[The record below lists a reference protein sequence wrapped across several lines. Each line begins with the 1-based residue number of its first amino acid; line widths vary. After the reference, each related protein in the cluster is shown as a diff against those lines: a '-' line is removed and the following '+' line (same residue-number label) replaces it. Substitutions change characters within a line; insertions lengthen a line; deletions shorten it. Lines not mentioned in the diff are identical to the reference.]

1 MKLPFKSSPSVQ
13 NLRKPEPS
21 VVPTLHGTEVAA
33 GYRAARTGGDF
44 YDFLTVQDTKLLF
57 MMLDI
62 AGKRDT
68 ALHIAAA
75 AQDTFRKDGQ
85 RIFDDPGIEDSEA
98 VTKLLLEMNKK
109 IIAEAGGVRCA
120 PAFLACYDEDI
131 NTLTYINAGHTPAVL
146 KDADGTLL
154 LAANGL
160 PLGLFSHS
168 THDSQYCALEDGA
181 VLVLVSRGVIESKGA
196 TDDFGIQR
204 VQDILSSGGFSS
216 ANAVCQIILQAVE
229 SHQKQP
235 SRFGP
240 SLHIPGLGPEE
251 PNDVTTLALMRSSAA
266 SHAARN
272 SA

>member
-1 MKLPFKSSPSVQ
+1 MKLPFKSSAPAPT
-13 NLRKPEPS
+13 LRKPAPS
-21 VVPTLHGTEVAA
+21 VVPTLNATEVAA

-44 YDFLTVQDTKLLF
+44 YDFLTVRDSKLLF

-62 AGKRDT
+62 AGKRET

-75 AQDTFRKDGQ
+75 AQDMFREKGK
-85 RIFDDPGIEDSEA
+85 IFFDDPNLEDSEA
-98 VTKLLLEMNKK
+98 ITKLLLEMNRK
-109 IIAEAGGVRCA
+109 IMAEAGGVRCA
-120 PAFLACYDEDI
+120 PAFLGCYDEDI
-131 NTLTYINAGHTPAVL
+131 QTLTYINAGHTPAVL
-146 KDADGTLL
+146 KDEEGTLL
-154 LAANGL
+154 LEANGL

-168 THDSQYCALEDGA
+168 THDSQYCAVEDGA
-181 VLVLVSRGVIESKGA
+181 TLVLVSRGVTESKGA
-196 TDDFGIQR
+196 SDDFGIKR
-204 VQDILSSGGFSS
+204 VQDLLSNGGFSS
-216 ANAVCQIILQAVE
+216 ANAVCQMILQAVE

-240 SLHIPGLGPEE
+240 SLHIPGLGGDE

>member
-1 MKLPFKSSPSVQ
+1 MKLPFKSSANVASP
-13 NLRKPEPS
+13 LRKPAPS
-21 VVPTLHGTEVAA
+21 VVPTMPGTEVAA

-68 ALHIAAA
+68 ALHVAAA
-75 AQDTFRKDGQ
+75 AQDTFREKGKA
-85 RIFDDPGIEDSEA
+85 IFSDPALEDSEA
-98 VTKLLLEMNKK
+98 ITKLLLEMNRK
-109 IIAEAGGVRCA
+109 IMAEAGGVRCA
-120 PAFLACYDEDI
+120 PAFLGCYDEDI

-146 KDADGTLL
+146 KDAEGTLL

-168 THDSQYCALEDGA
+168 THDSQFCALEDGA
-181 VLVLVSRGVIESKGA
+181 VLVLVSRGVIESKGSN
-196 TDDFGIQR
+196 DDFGIKR
-204 VQDILSSGGFSS
+204 VQDILSNGGFSS
-216 ANAVCQIILQAVE
+216 ANAVCQMILQAVE

-240 SLHIPGLGPEE
+240 SLHIPGLGADEQ
-251 PNDVTTLALMRSSAA
+251 NDVTTLALMRSSAA
-266 SHAARN
+266 K
-272 SA
+272 SATSSV

>member
-1 MKLPFKSSPSVQ
+1 MKLPFKSSPNVQ
-13 NLRKPEPS
+13 NLRKPAPS
-21 VVPTLHGTEVAA
+21 VVPKLPATELAA

-57 MMLDI
+57 VMLDI
-62 AGKRDT
+62 AGKRET

-75 AQDTFRKDGQ
+75 AQELFREEGQ
-85 RIFDDPGIEDSEA
+85 RLFNDSALEDSEA
-98 VTKLLLEMNKK
+98 ITKLLLEMNRK
-109 IIAEAGGVRCA
+109 IMAEAGGVRCA
-120 PAFLACYDEDI
+120 PAFLGCYDEEI

-146 KDADGTLL
+146 KDSEGTLL

-168 THDSQYCALEDGA
+168 THDSQYCALDEGA

-196 TDDFGIQR
+196 NDDFGIKR
-204 VQDILSSGGFSS
+204 VQDILSTGGFSS
-216 ANAVCQIILQAVE
+216 ANAVCQMILQAVE

-240 SLHIPGLGPEE
+240 TLHIAGLGGEE
-251 PNDVTTLALMRSSAA
+251 PNDVTTLALLRSAA
-266 SHAARN
+266 VRSAAN

>member
-1 MKLPFKSSPSVQ
+1 MKLPFKSSANVPS
-13 NLRKPEPS
+13 LRKPAPS
-21 VVPTLHGTEVAA
+21 VVPTLPGTEVAA

-44 YDFLTVQDTKLLF
+44 YDFLAVQDTKLLF

-62 AGKRDT
+62 AGKRET

-75 AQDTFRKDGQ
+75 AQDLFREQGAK
-85 RIFDDPGIEDSEA
+85 IFADPGIEDSEA
-98 VTKLLLEMNKK
+98 VTKLLLEMNRG
-109 IIAEAGGVRCA
+109 IMAEAGGVRCA
-120 PAFLACYDEDI
+120 PAFLGCYDEDI

-146 KDADGTLL
+146 KDAEGTLL

-168 THDSQYCALEDGA
+168 THDSQFCALEDGA

-196 TDDFGIQR
+196 NDDFGIQR
-204 VQDILSSGGFSS
+204 VQDILSNGGFSS
-216 ANAVCQIILQAVE
+216 ANAVCQMILQAVE

-240 SLHIPGLGPEE
+240 SLHIPGLGADE

-266 SHAARN
+266 SHAAG
-272 SA
+272 SST